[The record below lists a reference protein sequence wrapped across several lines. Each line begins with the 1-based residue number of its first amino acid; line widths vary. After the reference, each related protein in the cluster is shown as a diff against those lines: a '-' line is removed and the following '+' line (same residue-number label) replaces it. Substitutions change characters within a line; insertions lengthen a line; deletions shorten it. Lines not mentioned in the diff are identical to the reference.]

1 MSTILTLHDPQ
12 IARRH
17 YADGHW
23 RSDTLYS
30 LLRQHAEARPDA
42 YALRDSRK
50 RVTWQTLARWTDAL
64 AADLHA
70 AGLRRGQRVSVW
82 LPNRVEA
89 VVVLLACSRNGYVC
103 NPSLHQN
110 YTVREIVQLMER
122 IQSAALFTQP
132 GYGADANAQDV
143 FAAARALSAVKRV
156 YALEPFTASAS
167 MPGDCAAFPAPD
179 DSYDTPAPDDNPDKI
194 VYLAFTS
201 GTTGTPKGVLHSD
214 NTLLAN
220 GRAMVHDWHHDERT
234 VLYTH
239 SPLSHHIGTV
249 ALEQSLVAGCE
260 TVVNDLPAGMKP
272 LDWILETGA
281 TYVMGVPTHA
291 MDILADMKGRGLS
304 ALGAVKTFYMA
315 GSTIPP
321 ETARAFLDMGVKP
334 QNIYGMTE
342 NGSHQYTLPDDDAST
357 ITSTC
362 GKACAGYETRLW
374 DQENPDREASPGRIG
389 EIGTRGALLMLGYFD
404 NQFAT
409 ENSFNA
415 GGWFMSGDLGR
426 FDESGN
432 LQIVGRK
439 KDLIIRGG
447 HNIHPADIENRAIK
461 HPDVIKAAA
470 YAVADVRLGERVC
483 LAVVPREGAQLE
495 GMALL
500 AHLHAEGLSKYD
512 MPEYFIAMEAFP
524 LTASGKIL
532 KRELVEWTKAGRV
545 APQPVRWT
553 DPKKS

>member
-1 MSTILTLHDPQ
+1 M
-12 IARRH
+12 
-17 YADGHW
+17 
-23 RSDTLYS
+23 
-30 LLRQHAEARPDA
+30 RPDG
-42 YALRDSRK
+42 YALRDSR
-50 RVTWQTLARWTDAL
+50 RRITWQTLAQWTDAL
-64 AADLHA
+64 AADLHS
-70 AGLRRGQRVSVW
+70 AGLKRGQRVSVW

-89 VVVLLACSRNGYVC
+89 AVVLLACSRNGYVC

-122 IQSAALFTQP
+122 IQAAAFFTQP
-132 GYGADANAQDV
+132 GYGSDGNTHDIFEAAQ
-143 FAAARALSAVKRV
+143 ALPGLKRV
-156 YALEPFTASAS
+156 YALEPHATGAR
-167 MPGDCAAFPAPD
+167 MPPNCAAFPSTGSVSDA
-179 DSYDTPAPDDNPDKI
+179 PAPDDNPDKI
-194 VYLAFTS
+194 IYLAFTS
-201 GTTGTPKGVLHSD
+201 GTTGAPKGVLHSD

-220 GRAMVHDWHHDERT
+220 GRAMVQDWHHDERT

-260 TVVNDLPAGMKP
+260 VVLNDLPPGMKP

-291 MDILADMKGRGLS
+291 MDILSDMKGRGIS
-304 ALGAVKTFYMA
+304 TLGAVRTFYMA

-342 NGSHQYTLPDDDAST
+342 NGSHQYTMPHDDAAT

-374 DQENPDREASPGRIG
+374 DQENPDREAGPGGIG
-389 EIGTRGALLMLGYFD
+389 EIGTAGALLMLGYFD

-426 FDESGN
+426 FDENGN
-432 LQIVGRK
+432 LQIIGRK

-447 HNIHPADIENRAIK
+447 HNIHPADVENRAVK
-461 HPDVIKAAA
+461 HPGVLKVAA
-470 YAVADVRLGERVC
+470 YPVVDKRLGERVC
-483 LAVVPREGAQLE
+483 LAVVLREGVKVD
-495 GMALL
+495 GMAML

-512 MPEYFIAMEAFP
+512 MPEYFIAMDEFP

-532 KRELVEWTKAGRV
+532 KRELVEWTKAGRIT
-545 APQPVRWT
+545 PQPVRWT
-553 DPKKS
+553 DPGKS